1 MDRRADRQAS
11 GLAAGEEA
19 RTTPVQSPAAPADA
33 DLAEPKPADLRVGHV
48 VAAVGAPDE
57 ERQPGIGASP
67 APYRDCVLIR
77 ERAEAEKRVA
87 IGIDERDRE
96 AFRRAVLAVEPQR
109 DRRRQSR
116 GAGDRGREQ
125 AADRVGEKSSGRI
138 EASGP
143 LSSREA
149 APALGVAP
157 VILSEPCSADGDL

>member
-11 GLAAGEEA
+11 GLASGEEA

-33 DLAEPKPADLRVGHV
+33 DLAEPKPADLRIGHV

-57 ERQPGIGASP
+57 ERQPGIDAGP
-67 APYRDCVLIR
+67 APYRDRVLIR

-96 AFRRAVLAVEPQR
+96 AFRRAVLAVETQSD
-109 DRRRQSR
+109 DRRHSR

-125 AADRVGEKSSGRI
+125 AANRSRGKIVGEDR
-138 EASGP
+138 
-143 LSSREA
+143 
-149 APALGVAP
+149 
-157 VILSEPCSADGDL
+157 